1 MVDGFQEVFNIKA
14 RELVEKF
21 KGEIDKKP
29 FDAMP
34 YLANTTLAAICGE

>member
-1 MVDGFQEVFNIKA
+1 MIGGFQEVFNIKA
-14 RELVEKF
+14 KELVVKLKE
-21 KGEIDKKP
+21 EIDKKP